1 LTLASKV
8 RLGFLSFT
16 EITDP
21 ARHRAYNEWHQLDH
35 MPEQFPLDGVAYG
48 RRWVSTPACRAARAV
63 SGERL
68 DPIHYLTCYL
78 MTEPVTRTL
87 EEFKALAVE
96 LRDAGRWFEER
107 RAVLSGPFPLI
118 DGAAAPRVRVSAA
131 AVPWRPERGVYAVVA
146 PADDPGPGCDEWC
159 AVPGVAGAW
168 VFADER
174 RAVTLA
180 WCDDDPLAVASR
192 VGSLVPARAELA
204 GPFATV
210 MPGEWDWFD

>member
-1 LTLASKV
+1 MAFKSWTA
-8 RLGFLSFT
+8 
-16 EITDP
+16 TDP
-21 ARHRAYNEWHQLDH
+21 
-35 MPEQFPLDGVAYG
+35 G
-48 RRWVSTPACRAARAV
+48 RT
-63 SGERL
+63 
-68 DPIHYLTCYL
+68 
-78 MTEPVTRTL
+78 
-87 EEFKALAVE
+87 
-96 LRDAGRWFEER
+96 
-107 RAVLSGPFPLI
+107 
-118 DGAAAPRVRVSAA
+118 GAANHD
-131 AVPWRPERGVYAVVA
+131 AVFASDECGVYAVVA